1 MENQTENTQP
11 QNNIE
16 LNGRG
21 IHYITEMRKW
31 TLFLAIVGFIGL
43 GLMIIGGFVMVFFSG
58 MLPGEEIGPIT
69 VLPLMLIAV
78 IYFFPVFYLY
88 QFSSLSKRALLF
100 NDTNLVSEALK
111 YLKMHFKFM
120 GVLVIILL
128 IIYVIVGIFAL
139 LGFSMF
145 RSSMTIT

>member
-1 MENQTENTQP
+1 MENFTENTQP
-11 QNNIE
+11 QNILE
-16 LNGRG
+16 LNGCG

-100 NDTNLVSEALK
+100 NDTNLVSEALR

-120 GVLVIILL
+120 GVLVIVLL

>member
-1 MENQTENTQP
+1 MENITENTQP
-11 QNNIE
+11 QNTIE

-31 TLFLAIVGFIGL
+31 TLFLSIVGFIGL

-128 IIYVIVGIFAL
+128 SIYIIVGIFAL
-139 LGFSMF
+139 LGFSML

>member
-1 MENQTENTQP
+1 MENFTENTQP
-11 QNNIE
+11 QNILE

-31 TLFLAIVGFIGL
+31 TLFLSIVGFIGL

-100 NDTNLVSEALK
+100 NDTNLVSEALR
-111 YLKMHFKFM
+111 YLKMHFKYM
-120 GVLVIILL
+120 GVLVIVLL